1 MAEVSPATTPDPD
14 TFLNMNRTFAAP
26 RDQVYAAWTE
36 PEHLKQWW
44 GPEGFV
50 SPDAAIDLRVGGRYR
65 AGMRAPDGTE
75 MAVVGEYTEIAAP
88 ERLAFTWAWD
98 PPMGGPEETL
108 VTVEFRDLGDM
119 TEVVLTHERFLSVQS
134 RDQHQ
139 HGWTSTFVCL
149 EQALS

>member
-1 MAEVSPATTPDPD
+1 MT
-14 TFLNMNRTFAAP
+14 RTFAAP

-44 GPEGFV
+44 GPEGFT

-98 PPMGGPEETL
+98 PPMGGPEDTL

-119 TEVVLTHERFLSVQS
+119 TEVVLTHERFLSVES

>member
-1 MAEVSPATTPDPD
+1 MT
-14 TFLNMNRTFAAP
+14 RTFAAP

-44 GPEGFV
+44 GPEGFT
-50 SPDAAIDLRVGGRYR
+50 SPDAAIDLRVCGRYR

-98 PPMGGPEETL
+98 PPMGGPEDTL

-119 TEVVLTHERFLSVQS
+119 TEVVLTHERFLSVES

>member
-1 MAEVSPATTPDPD
+1 M
-14 TFLNMNRTFAAP
+14 
-26 RDQVYAAWTE
+26 
-36 PEHLKQWW
+36 
-44 GPEGFV
+44 
-50 SPDAAIDLRVGGRYR
+50 GGRYR

-88 ERLAFTWAWD
+88 ERLAFTWAWN

-119 TEVVLTHERFLSVQS
+119 TEVVLTHERFLSVES

-149 EQALS
+149 EQALG

>member
-1 MAEVSPATTPDPD
+1 
-14 TFLNMNRTFAAP
+14 
-26 RDQVYAAWTE
+26 VYAAWTE

-50 SPDAAIDLRVGGRYR
+50 SPSAEIDLRVGGRYR

-75 MAVVGEYTEIAAP
+75 MAVVGEYTEITPP
-88 ERLAFTWAWD
+88 ERIVFTWAWD

-119 TEVVLTHERFLSVQS
+119 TELALTHERFLSVES

-139 HGWTSTFVCL
+139 HGWESTFVCL
-149 EQALS
+149 EQAL